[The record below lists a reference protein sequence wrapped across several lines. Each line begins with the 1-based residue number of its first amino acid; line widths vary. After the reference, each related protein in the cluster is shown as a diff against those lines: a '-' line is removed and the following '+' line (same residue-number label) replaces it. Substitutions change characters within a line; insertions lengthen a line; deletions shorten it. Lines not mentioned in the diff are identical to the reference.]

1 KGALRWIDSLPTS
14 LSRQNLFQPVARQ
27 WAEKD
32 PRAEIAWARGLTDE
46 ASRRAASANGISR
59 LATADLSAALALIQ
73 TWPAGEDHDEAIR
86 AAIQSAAQDDARG
99 ALQILD
105 QLPAGPSRNALM
117 QEVCATW
124 GQSEPRAALDWL
136 MQNAP
141 AGKGGYGLA
150 DLIQGWMT
158 TAPEEA
164 ATWAEALQAGD
175 RRDSVMSKIVEE
187 FVKTDLDRAQ
197 SLFAQL
203 SPSAQGNAAGSI
215 VNAILQESPEKAC
228 TWAQSLPEGLAQRK
242 AFGELGQQWAAQDAN
257 AAAQWLGTLPKGKAR
272 DAAAASFS
280 DSTFAR
286 DPEGALAWSQTI
298 SDPRDRDSSVEDLVR
313 QWMESD
319 SAAARKW
326 LDANTQISADE
337 KDRILNGAPRY
348 GYTYFRGMGDIP

>member
-1 KGALRWIDSLPTS
+1 LVQS
-14 LSRQNLFQPVARQ
+14 VARQ

-32 PRAEIAWARGLTDE
+32 PRAEIAWARAMPDE
-46 ASRRAASANGISR
+46 ASRRAASANGISH
-59 LATADLSAALALIQ
+59 LATTDLSAALALIQ
-73 TWPAGEDHDEAIR
+73 TWPPGEDHDEAIR

-105 QLPAGPSRNALM
+105 QLPAGPNRNALM
-117 QEVCATW
+117 QQVCTTW
-124 GQSEPRAALDWL
+124 GESEPRAALDWM

-141 AGKGGYGLA
+141 AGKGSYGLA

-158 TAPEEA
+158 SAPEEA
-164 ATWAEALQAGD
+164 IAWAEAQPAGD
-175 RRDSVMSKIVEE
+175 RRDSVMSKIVND

-203 SPSAQGNAAGSI
+203 SPSAQGSAASSI

-228 TWAQSLPEGLAQRK
+228 AWAQSLPEGAAQRK
-242 AFGELGQQWAAQDAN
+242 AYGELGRQWTNQDAN
-257 AAAQWLGTLPKGKAR
+257 AAAQWLGTLPEGKAR

-280 DSTFAR
+280 GSAFPR
-286 DPEGALAWSQTI
+286 DPEGALAWAQTI
-298 SDPRDRDSSVEDLVR
+298 GTPRDRDSSVEDLVR
-313 QWMESD
+313 RWMGSD

-326 LDANTQISADE
+326 LDANQQISADE

-348 GYTYFRGMGDIP
+348 GYRYYRGMGGFP